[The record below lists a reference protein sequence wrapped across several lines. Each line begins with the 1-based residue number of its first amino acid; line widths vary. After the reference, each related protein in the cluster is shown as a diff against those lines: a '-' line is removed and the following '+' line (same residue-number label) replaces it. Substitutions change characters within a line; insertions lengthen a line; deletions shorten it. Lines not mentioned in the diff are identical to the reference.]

1 MCRLVAYAGPAVFLD
16 RLLIEPPASLVS
28 QSLAARE
35 SKTVVNGDGCGIGWY
50 DARPEPGL
58 YRGVLPAW
66 SDANLASLC
75 TQIRARLF
83 FAHVRSATFGEVA
96 TANCHPFAAGR
107 HLFMHNGQIGDYARL
122 RRCVDALIHD
132 DHFPLRRGSSDSE
145 AVFLA
150 ALGRGLDDD
159 PVAAF
164 ASVLADIVTQT
175 GCAKP
180 LRFAAVH
187 SDGNG
192 VWAYRWASDG
202 HPPTLYWRRLGD
214 GVVVASEPFDAM
226 PDAWTEVPCGSAL
239 HIGREG
245 VVRVAAF
252 APAQATARA
261 ASGERL
267 HGGRHQVDADGGQPD
282 VGSDAGTGLNGA
294 LARWGAHGMNGA
306 SL

>member
-1 MCRLVAYAGPAVFLD
+1 MCRLVAYAGPPVFLD
-16 RLLIEPPASLVS
+16 QLLIEPPASLVS

-75 TQIRARLF
+75 TQIQARLF

-96 TANCHPFAAGR
+96 TANCPPFAAGR
-107 HLFMHNGQIGDYARL
+107 HLFMHNGQIGDYGRV
-122 RRCVDALIHD
+122 RRGIDALID
-132 DHFPLRRGSSDSE
+132 DAHFPLRRGSSDSE

-150 ALGRGLDDD
+150 ALGRGLDTD

-164 ASVLADIVTQT
+164 DSVLTDVMLQT

-187 SDGNG
+187 SDGDG
-192 VWAYRWASDG
+192 LHAYRWASDL
-202 HPPTLYWRRLGD
+202 HPPTLYWRRMGA

-226 PDAWTEVPCGSAL
+226 PDAWTEVPCGSVL
-239 HIGREG
+239 RVSSDGTIG
-245 VVRVAAF
+245 VSAF
-252 APAQATARA
+252 APHALAQAA
-261 ASGERL
+261 
-267 HGGRHQVDADGGQPD
+267 
-282 VGSDAGTGLNGA
+282 
-294 LARWGAHGMNGA
+294 
-306 SL
+306 